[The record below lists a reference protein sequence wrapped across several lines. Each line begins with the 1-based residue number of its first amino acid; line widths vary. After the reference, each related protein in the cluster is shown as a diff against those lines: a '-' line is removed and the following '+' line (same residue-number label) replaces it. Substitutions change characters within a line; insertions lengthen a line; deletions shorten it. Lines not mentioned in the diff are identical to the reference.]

1 MGGPRGDMGGPPGGL
16 DVASTYIPIPEDLP
30 LAPGV
35 TSGKGK
41 TPPVGETTGTPG
53 EETGKTKK
61 KATGETKKKTKEKTK
76 GKTKKDVEPVA
87 STGPVDPKSQLG
99 ELINALGDIF
109 GNDTPFGKAV
119 RVRLEKVLGQPLSP
133 AKAMSGGSDSH
144 RRVKYG
150 TRAVSLLESTG
161 RCSLSPDELEQFRRY
176 YRKIRHA

>member
-1 MGGPRGDMGGPPGGL
+1 MGGPPGGVDDL
-16 DVASTYIPIPEDLP
+16 RRDTGPDIPDDLRW
-30 LAPGV
+30 APGV
-35 TSGKGK
+35 T
-41 TPPVGETTGTPG
+41 PD
-53 EETGKTKK
+53 TKE
-61 KATGETKKKTKEKTK
+61 KAKEAKDAKDGVATDETKKKVKKVKKAKDGVATDESKK
-76 GKTKKDVEPVA
+76 GV
-87 STGPVDPKSQLG
+87 STGPVDPKSQVG

-150 TRAVSLLESTG
+150 TRALSLLESTG
-161 RCSLSPDELEQFRRY
+161 RCSLSPDELEQFQRY

>member
-1 MGGPRGDMGGPPGGL
+1 M
-16 DVASTYIPIPEDLP
+16 ASTYIPIPEDLP

-35 TSGKGK
+35 TSGTGK
-41 TPPVGETTGTPG
+41 TPTDAPVEETTD
-53 EETGKTKK
+53 KTEKKQKKKAKK
-61 KATGETKKKTKEKTK
+61 KATEKATEKSKEGTD
-76 GKTKKDVEPVA
+76 TVA

-99 ELINALGDIF
+99 ELVNALGDIF